1 MESFGKKVQV
11 GQTGQ
16 KEKYDHPHPT
26 DLVHGKGFLPRGI
39 AELEE
44 FSSI

>member
-16 KEKYDHPHPT
+16 KEKYEHPHPT
-26 DLVHGKGFLPRGI
+26 DLMHGKGFLPRGI
-39 AELEE
+39 AQLQE
-44 FSSI
+44 FNSM